1 MKIEEIINLLYE
13 TREETKEKLKEIV
26 NESVDENY
34 PEEERTNQ
42 KLWHNTNNE
51 YVIAV
56 FYDNILKK
64 LLARKLN
71 NGNGNT

>member
-26 NESVDENY
+26 NESMDENY
-34 PEEERTNQ
+34 PEEERTDK

-51 YVIAV
+51 YVIAL

-64 LLARKLN
+64 LLVRKLN
-71 NGNGNT
+71 NGNGNS